1 MPNYKRKGMINKFG
15 WDNPQK
21 QFKESSRQYA
31 KSMDNPSK
39 EDTIYSKYRF
49 GNLRVELTQRMGD
62 SITDYIQSVNQ
73 QFAAGKM
80 TIKQYTAFKENM
92 YHEIRQL
99 GRNQMFME
107 NIYERAGITS
117 KILNSK
123 EFKQH
128 LKNHRGDTAELNR
141 FKKNIEKLSQDPT
154 KAKQFYYDYDELF
167 KDVANFYREEFKPG
181 GGSVT
186 EEEYLDFMAT
196 IRKINELAA
205 TYV

>member
-21 QFKESSRQYA
+21 QFKETSRVYA
-31 KSMDNPSK
+31 KGLDNPSK
-39 EDTIYSKYRF
+39 EDTLYSKYRF
-49 GNLRVELTQRMGD
+49 GNLRVELTERMGN
-62 SITDYIQSVNQ
+62 SISEYIQTVNQ
-73 QFAAGKM
+73 QFAAGKL

-99 GRNQMFME
+99 SRNQVFME
-107 NIYERAGITS
+107 NIYERSGITS
-117 KILNSK
+117 TILNSK

-128 LKNHRGDTAELNR
+128 LKNHRGDTAELKR
-141 FKKNIEKLSQDPT
+141 FRENMEKLSQDPT
-154 KAKQFYYDYDELF
+154 RAKQFYDEYDMLF
-167 KDVANFYREEFKPG
+167 KDVANFYKQEFKPG